1 MWRTKRENNPDI
13 GAQTKLIK
21 AIKIPNNWNKL
32 SVGST
37 IKNDL
42 PTTICFAFII
52 RINQL
57 VLYSIV
63 WMSRDCCE
71 FWLWKK
77 LYELKTSTD
86 YVTVL
91 FLKPVGRPHGHYPT
105 RIYLFFLIFISYDLS
120 PHTLFI
126 RVPLAHATFI
136 IIMARRGT
144 KGLLRLGPCLHTNFC
159 FSTGWKRSG
168 SSRRLNI
175 ALKFDVHVKFRGFF
189 FVWMSMRVTIVWKLS
204 LLVNFLINLINHLA
218 HMAE

>member
-105 RIYLFFLIFISYDLS
+105 RIYLFFIIFISYDLS

-126 RVPLAHATFI
+126 RVPLANTPPLLLLWH
-136 IIMARRGT
+136 GEEQ
-144 KGLLRLGPCLHTNFC
+144 KGFYALGLACIQISAFRLDGNVQE
-159 FSTGWKRSG
+159 
-168 SSRRLNI
+168 
-175 ALKFDVHVKFRGFF
+175 VHVAL
-189 FVWMSMRVTIVWKLS
+189 I
-204 LLVNFLINLINHLA
+204 LL
-218 HMAE
+218 